1 MSSKTLYSDYDP
13 GAWLYNKEAG
23 SELINATLPHLE
35 ELLLSHLPKE
45 GHILDLSCGSGQ
57 LAQHLLRKRY
67 KVTGIDGSKEMLR
80 FARENAPGGE
90 FIVTDAGYFEFLSIF
105 DAVVSTNCVLNI

>member
-23 SELINATLPHLE
+23 PELINATLPHLE

-45 GHILDLSCGSGQ
+45 AHILDLGCGSGQ

-67 KVTGIDGSKEMLR
+67 KVTESMDQRKCCALL
-80 FARENAPGGE
+80 ARMRRVVNLSLLTHATLNFCLSLMRLFPQ
-90 FIVTDAGYFEFLSIF
+90 IVSSI
-105 DAVVSTNCVLNI
+105 I

>member
-1 MSSKTLYSDYDP
+1 MSSKTLYSDYDL
-13 GAWLYNKEAG
+13 GAWLYNKEA
-23 SELINATLPHLE
+23 SPELINATLPHLE

-45 GHILDLSCGSGQ
+45 AHILDLGCSSGQ

-80 FARENAPGGE
+80 FAREEENGD
-90 FIVTDAGYFEFLSIF
+90 TYF
-105 DAVVSTNCVLNI
+105 VCRKQLNT